1 MTIDLFY
8 RNALRPALALLPPVM
23 TSDRAEALILAICLQ
38 ESRLRHRRQ
47 IVSGSTNSPARGYAQ
62 FERDGSVK
70 GVMTHPKTQ
79 AYAEAIC
86 ATLDVPWERQTIWTA
101 LEYHD
106 ILACAFARLN
116 LWWDPRALP
125 VQSDPATG
133 WQIYLH
139 TWRPGKPHPETWV
152 WCWGLAWEAVRAMGP
167 VPTTTVTITGP
178 RQITAAAAP
187 PPLPID

>member
-1 MTIDLFY
+1 MTVDLFY
-8 RNALRPALALLPPVM
+8 RNALRPALTLLPPIM
-23 TSDRAEALILAICLQ
+23 TSANAEALVIAICLQ

-47 IVSGSTNSPARGYAQ
+47 IVTNSINSPARGYAQ
-62 FERDGSVK
+62 FERDGGVK
-70 GVMTHPKTQ
+70 GVMTHAKTAPYAQ
-79 AYAEAIC
+79 AVC

-106 ILACAFARLN
+106 ILACMFARLN

-125 VQSDPATG
+125 IRSNPAMG

-152 WCWGLAWEAVRAMGP
+152 WCWTVAWEAVDAMTP
-167 VPTTTVTITGP
+167 IAAPTTPVVTSP
-178 RQITAAAAP
+178 DP
-187 PPLPID
+187 PDASL